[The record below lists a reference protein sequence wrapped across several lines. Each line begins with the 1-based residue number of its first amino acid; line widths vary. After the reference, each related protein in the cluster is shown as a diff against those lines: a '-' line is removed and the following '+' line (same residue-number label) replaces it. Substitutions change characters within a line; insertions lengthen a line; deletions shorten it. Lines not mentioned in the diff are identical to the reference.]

1 MLDSSINSTLD
12 LDSLPDIPLSG
23 CFPRIRMIYQRHTS
37 SSLNADIIASVRF
50 YYNITAKCPTS
61 RQEQTPS
68 GEINSTYNFR
78 QPFFIQLNCVNL
90 TECVCLPSFFL
101 FFFFEFCDPTSKSA
115 NALRLSFPVCKMDI
129 MTSLQSVL
137 RGSRLMMSVWW
148 CQFLEGAERGE
159 DAVRT

>member
-1 MLDSSINSTLD
+1 MSDSSINSTLD
-12 LDSLPDIPLSG
+12 LDSLPNIPLSG
-23 CFPRIRMIYQRHTS
+23 CFPRILMIHQLHTS
-37 SSLNADIIASVRF
+37 SSLNADIIASIRF

-61 RQEQTPS
+61 RQEQTLS

-78 QPFFIQLNCVNL
+78 QPFFIQLNCINL
-90 TECVCLPSFFL
+90 TACVCLPSFF
-101 FFFFEFCDPTSKSA
+101 FFFEFCDLTSKSA
-115 NALRLSFPVCKMDI
+115 NPLSLSFPVCKMDI
-129 MTSLQSVL
+129 MTSRQSIL